1 MKMFV
6 IFSVLALLFVVGS
19 ALALTAI
26 GRNNPPQRKDKPQQG
41 KEEEKSGK

>member
-6 IFSVLALLFVVGS
+6 IFSVLALLFVIGS

-26 GRNNPPQRKDKPQQG
+26 GRNNPKQRKG
-41 KEEEKSGK
+41 SETGSKEEKK